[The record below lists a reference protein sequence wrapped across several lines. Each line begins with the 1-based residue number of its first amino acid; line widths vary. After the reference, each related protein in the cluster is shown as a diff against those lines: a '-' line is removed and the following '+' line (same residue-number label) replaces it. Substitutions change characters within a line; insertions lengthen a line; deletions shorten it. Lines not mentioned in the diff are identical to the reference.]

1 MRSIMDRII
10 TKNTQIGI
18 TFATL
23 ATVIIAALVFGSKL
37 WWMEASFSY
46 MKADIEEI
54 KENQVTMPEVKL
66 AINEAIEKKK

>member
-1 MRSIMDRII
+1 
-10 TKNTQIGI
+10 
-18 TFATL
+18 
-23 ATVIIAALVFGSKL
+23 
-37 WWMEASFSY
+37 MEASFSY